1 MVPTVNKGLKAGV
14 VVPMPTIPAN
24 VDVAVVLVAV
34 KKDERTLS
42 PNSPVEEALKFWV
55 TRTSRGVLDGVS
67 WLLAFTIQSKK
78 EERADLIQVP
88 EIAKQPPRALMP
100 LENVDVAVVDVAI

>member
-1 MVPTVNKGLKAGV
+1 MFPITSNRSPGLGVPIPTLPFNLLTNKNGLEVEVVPTVNKGLKAGV

-42 PNSPVEEALKFWV
+42 PNSPVEEALKLPT

-67 WLLAFTIQSKK
+67 
-78 EERADLIQVP
+78 
-88 EIAKQPPRALMP
+88 
-100 LENVDVAVVDVAI
+100 